1 MTANPA
7 ETTAGGPGDAAQGS
21 GPTILRMLLGQHLK
35 RLREAAGVS
44 REDAGWEIRASE
56 SKISRMEGGKVGY
69 KERDIADLLSLY
81 GVDDAEERERL
92 LALAREANAQGWWHR
107 YGEALPN
114 WFQSY
119 LGMEAAATQIRT
131 YELQFVPG
139 LLQTPDYA
147 RAVMLLGHEKPR
159 YEELE
164 RKVDLRV
171 ARQQQC
177 LYRPNPLTLWA
188 VIDEAVLH
196 RPIGGPKVMRAQLE
210 ALIEAAA
217 MPNVRLQ
224 IMPFRA
230 GGHAAGQFTLLRFPD
245 KDIPDVVYVEQFTSG
260 LYLDKRDDVDAYAA
274 AMEGLCVA
282 AEPPDKTAAWLET
295 FLTEHHQD

>member
-7 ETTAGGPGDAAQGS
+7 ESTAGGPGDAGPGG

-35 RLREAAGVS
+35 RMREAAGVS

-81 GVDDAEERERL
+81 GVDDGEERERL
-92 LALAREANAQGWWHR
+92 LALARDANAQGWWHR
-107 YGEALPN
+107 YGEALPS

-119 LGMEAAATQIRT
+119 LGMEAAANQIRT

-139 LLQTPDYA
+139 LLQTRDYA
-147 RAVMLLGHEKPR
+147 RAVMLLGPEKR
-159 YEELE
+159 QHEELD

-171 ARQQQC
+171 ARQQ
-177 LYRPNPLTLWA
+177 LLNRPQPLTLWA

-196 RPIGGPKVMRAQLE
+196 RAIGGPSVMRAQLE
-210 ALIEAAA
+210 ALIAATA
-217 MPNVRLQ
+217 LPNVRLQ
-224 IMPFRA
+224 IMPFGA

-245 KDIPDVVYVEQFTSG
+245 KDIPDVVFVEQFTSG

-282 AEPPDKTAAWLET
+282 AEPPDKTAELLEK
-295 FLTEHHQD
+295 FLTEHHRD

>member
-7 ETTAGGPGDAAQGS
+7 EISAGGPGDAGPGG

-35 RLREAAGVS
+35 RLRESAGVT

-81 GVDDAEERERL
+81 GVDDAEEREHL
-92 LALAREANAQGWWHR
+92 LTLARQANAQGWWHR
-107 YGEALPN
+107 FGEALPS

-119 LGMEAAATQIRT
+119 LGMEAAAAQIRT

-139 LLQTPDYA
+139 LLQTREYA
-147 RAVMLLGHEKPR
+147 RAVMLLGHEKPK

-164 RKVDLRV
+164 RRVELRV
-171 ARQQQC
+171 ARQQ
-177 LYRPNPLTLWA
+177 LLSRPEPLTLWA

-196 RPIGGPKVMRAQLE
+196 RPIGGGKVMRAQLE
-210 ALIEAAA
+210 ALIESTA

-245 KDIPDVVYVEQFTSG
+245 KDIPDVVFVEQFTSA
-260 LYLDKRDDVDAYAA
+260 LYLDKRDEVDAYAA
-274 AMEGLCVA
+274 AMESLCVA
-282 AEPPDKTAAWLET
+282 AEPPDKTAALLEK
-295 FLTEHHQD
+295 FIDQHRD